1 MTNQFDCTIIIFI
14 KFTVFVDFNIR
25 DEMQEIIV
33 DESKEML
40 INGESH
46 YETSVEIREEADK
59 YKYGG
64 GGTATQS
71 RYFLSCFLKLITFF
85 NNFC

>member
-1 MTNQFDCTIIIFI
+1 
-14 KFTVFVDFNIR
+14 
-25 DEMQEIIV
+25 MQEIIV

-59 YKYGG
+59 YKYAGG
-64 GGTATQS
+64 GVLLLSPATS
-71 RYFLSCFLKLITFF
+71 FHVF
-85 NNFC
+85 

>member
-46 YETSVEIREEADK
+46 YETSVEIREEA
-59 YKYGG
+59 YKYAGG
-64 GGTATQS
+64 VLLLSPATS
-71 RYFLSCFLKLITFF
+71 FHVF
-85 NNFC
+85 